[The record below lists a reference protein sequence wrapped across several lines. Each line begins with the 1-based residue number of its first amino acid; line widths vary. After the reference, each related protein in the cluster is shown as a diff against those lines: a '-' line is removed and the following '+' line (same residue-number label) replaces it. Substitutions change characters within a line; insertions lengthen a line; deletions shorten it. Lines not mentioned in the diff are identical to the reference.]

1 MKNRMGGEDNWDMKV
16 RFLSTGVIAG
26 TMTLGIYVM
35 QAWKERQIR
44 FWQNRNDYLSDQFQ
58 LLNHWL
64 EIKSEGKSAAKYFL
78 DRDYHH
84 IAVYGMAELANRLL
98 EDLEGSSVSVDYGID
113 RDACCSISRMDRIFS
128 PEEELTETELVVVTP
143 FHAFTDIKSK
153 LERKLDCPIISIEE
167 VIWSI

>member
-1 MKNRMGGEDNWDMKV
+1 MGGEDNWDMKV

-113 RDACCSISRMDRIFS
+113 RDACCSISRM
-128 PEEELTETELVVVTP
+128 L
-143 FHAFTDIKSK
+143 SK
-153 LERKLDCPIISIEE
+153 RTKRSTLATSKNLFLNHRWKISATFRGRML
-167 VIWSI
+167 